1 MKKQITNRSWQAF
14 FRHTLPSFGR
24 AGTGFF
30 AILFLLMPLCAR
42 SQNAAAG
49 VRETRLINNGWRF
62 ALGDA
67 SSMER
72 DFTHGTE
79 YFTYL
84 SKAASTGQNRGPAAP
99 TFDDSRWQQV
109 SLPHDWVVDLPFS
122 ARASHSHG
130 YKQVG
135 WGWPQ
140 NSVGWYRHRFFIPKS
155 DEGRRIA
162 VRFDGIFRNAQVFCN
177 GFYLG
182 HEPSGYA
189 SATYNLTEY
198 LNYGGDNVL
207 TVRADASTEEGW
219 YYEGAG
225 IYRDVWLEKT
235 GPVSIAS
242 ATYDTETGADT
253 ATVSCQVKVG
263 IDRTL
268 ATWTGPLRVRLDLL
282 DARDAVCAT
291 AEETLCESAGDLSVS
306 LAKPH
311 WWSADTPYLYKARLS
326 LYQDGRLAD
335 RTVTRLGL
343 RSVAFD
349 PSRGMTVNGQV
360 VELKGTNLHL
370 DHAGVGVGVPD
381 SLWVY
386 RVKALKAL
394 GSNAIRCSHN
404 PATPAMLDICDS
416 LGMYVIDE
424 NRLMGTNREHRDLLE
439 RMISRDR
446 HHPSVILWSIG
457 NEEWLIESSGK
468 GEKIARTM
476 QQWVHDLDP
485 SRPVTYGN
493 SGGDRL
499 VTVPDIHGYNYIVQN
514 DVDNRRRQHPDWFVI
529 GTEETSG
536 CGTRNVYFT
545 DSLRGW
551 MRSINYEGEE
561 RSGGE
566 RNVIERGWKFYKQH
580 PWAGGLFYWTG
591 FDYRGEPN
599 PMKWPATGSQF
610 GLLDYCG
617 FPKDEAF
624 YLKAAWTP
632 GPVLHLLP
640 HWNLRGH
647 EGDSVEVW
655 AYSNCTEVE
664 LLQDGHSLGRKP
676 MPADG
681 HLSWSTVYRP
691 GRLLARGYRD
701 GRLLLTTLVE
711 TTGPASRLSARPHKR
726 TLRRDGQDIVVV
738 DLSLLDSRG
747 RLVPDACDSLQFA
760 VSGPAEILGCGNG
773 DPGFKGVE
781 RPRPLPAGAAGP
793 SSARRF
799 VFPAFMGR
807 AQVILRSREGSGPV
821 VFTAR
826 LRGGRAVEVRL

>member
-1 MKKQITNRSWQAF
+1 M
-14 FRHTLPSFGR
+14 
-24 AGTGFF
+24 
-30 AILFLLMPLCAR
+30 
-42 SQNAAAG
+42 
-49 VRETRLINNGWRF
+49 
-62 ALGDA
+62 
-67 SSMER
+67 
-72 DFTHGTE
+72 
-79 YFTYL
+79 
-84 SKAASTGQNRGPAAP
+84 
-99 TFDDSRWQQV
+99 
-109 SLPHDWVVDLPFS
+109 
-122 ARASHSHG
+122 
-130 YKQVG
+130 
-135 WGWPQ
+135 
-140 NSVGWYRHRFFIPKS
+140 
-155 DEGRRIA
+155 
-162 VRFDGIFRNAQVFCN
+162 
-177 GFYLG
+177 
-182 HEPSGYA
+182 
-189 SATYNLTEY
+189 
-198 LNYGGDNVL
+198 
-207 TVRADASTEEGW
+207 
-219 YYEGAG
+219 
-225 IYRDVWLEKT
+225 
-235 GPVSIAS
+235 
-242 ATYDTETGADT
+242 
-253 ATVSCQVKVG
+253 
-263 IDRTL
+263 
-268 ATWTGPLRVRLDLL
+268 
-282 DARDAVCAT
+282 
-291 AEETLCESAGDLSVS
+291 
-306 LAKPH
+306 
-311 WWSADTPYLYKARLS
+311 
-326 LYQDGRLAD
+326 
-335 RTVTRLGL
+335 TRLGL

-349 PSRGMTVNGQV
+349 PSRGMTVNSQV

-457 NEEWLIESSGK
+457 NEEWLIESSEK

-701 GRLLLTTLVE
+701 SRLLLTTLVE
-711 TTGPASRLSARPHKR
+711 TTGPASRLSAKPHKR

>member
-1 MKKQITNRSWQAF
+1 M
-14 FRHTLPSFGR
+14 
-24 AGTGFF
+24 
-30 AILFLLMPLCAR
+30 
-42 SQNAAAG
+42 
-49 VRETRLINNGWRF
+49 
-62 ALGDA
+62 
-67 SSMER
+67 
-72 DFTHGTE
+72 
-79 YFTYL
+79 
-84 SKAASTGQNRGPAAP
+84 
-99 TFDDSRWQQV
+99 
-109 SLPHDWVVDLPFS
+109 
-122 ARASHSHG
+122 
-130 YKQVG
+130 
-135 WGWPQ
+135 
-140 NSVGWYRHRFFIPKS
+140 
-155 DEGRRIA
+155 
-162 VRFDGIFRNAQVFCN
+162 
-177 GFYLG
+177 
-182 HEPSGYA
+182 
-189 SATYNLTEY
+189 
-198 LNYGGDNVL
+198 
-207 TVRADASTEEGW
+207 
-219 YYEGAG
+219 
-225 IYRDVWLEKT
+225 WLEKT

-268 ATWTGPLRVRLDLL
+268 TTWTGLLRVRLDLL

-311 WWSADTPYLYKARLS
+311 RWSADTPYLYKARLS

-457 NEEWLIESSGK
+457 NEEWLVESSGK

-499 VTVPDIHGYNYIVQN
+499 ITVPDIHGYNYIVQN
-514 DVDNRRRQHPDWFVI
+514 DVEHRRRLHPDWFVI

-701 GRLLLTTLVE
+701 SRLLLTTLVE

-826 LRGGRAVEVRL
+826 LRGGRVVEVRL

>member
-1 MKKQITNRSWQAF
+1 M
-14 FRHTLPSFGR
+14 
-24 AGTGFF
+24 
-30 AILFLLMPLCAR
+30 
-42 SQNAAAG
+42 
-49 VRETRLINNGWRF
+49 
-62 ALGDA
+62 
-67 SSMER
+67 
-72 DFTHGTE
+72 
-79 YFTYL
+79 
-84 SKAASTGQNRGPAAP
+84 
-99 TFDDSRWQQV
+99 
-109 SLPHDWVVDLPFS
+109 
-122 ARASHSHG
+122 
-130 YKQVG
+130 
-135 WGWPQ
+135 
-140 NSVGWYRHRFFIPKS
+140 
-155 DEGRRIA
+155 
-162 VRFDGIFRNAQVFCN
+162 RFDGIFRNAQVFCN

-207 TVRADASTEEGW
+207 TVRADASVEEGW

-291 AEETLCESAGDLSVS
+291 AEETLCESVGDLSVS

-311 WWSADTPYLYKARLS
+311 RWSADTPYLYKARLS

-457 NEEWLIESSGK
+457 NEEWLIESSEK

-499 VTVPDIHGYNYIVQN
+499 ITVPDIHGYNYIVQN
-514 DVDNRRRQHPDWFVI
+514 DVEHRRRLHPDWFVI

-561 RSGGE
+561 RSDGE

-632 GPVLHLLP
+632 RPVLHLLP

-711 TTGPASRLSARPHKR
+711 TTGPASRLSAKPHKR

-738 DLSLLDSRG
+738 DLSLLDSRD

>member
-1 MKKQITNRSWQAF
+1 M
-14 FRHTLPSFGR
+14 
-24 AGTGFF
+24 
-30 AILFLLMPLCAR
+30 
-42 SQNAAAG
+42 
-49 VRETRLINNGWRF
+49 
-62 ALGDA
+62 
-67 SSMER
+67 
-72 DFTHGTE
+72 
-79 YFTYL
+79 
-84 SKAASTGQNRGPAAP
+84 
-99 TFDDSRWQQV
+99 
-109 SLPHDWVVDLPFS
+109 VDLPFS

-268 ATWTGPLRVRLDLL
+268 TTWTGPLRVRLDLL

-311 WWSADTPYLYKARLS
+311 RWSADTPYLYKARLS

-799 VFPAFMGR
+799 IFLAFMGR